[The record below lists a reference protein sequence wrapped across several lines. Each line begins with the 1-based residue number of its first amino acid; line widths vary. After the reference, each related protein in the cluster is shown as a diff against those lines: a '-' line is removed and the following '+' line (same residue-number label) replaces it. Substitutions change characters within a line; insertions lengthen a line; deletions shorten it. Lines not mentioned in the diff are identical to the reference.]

1 MREETTHPV
10 EEGMAEKHARTDKSD
25 TKMDTEA
32 GGGRANLSHVPR
44 QKKGHMTNIYLADS
58 EKGGSCGLAKDHE
71 ELYNKTNEYFKDQA
85 RKECLWEWITNSHKL
100 SVKVCKTWYE

>member
-32 GGGRANLSHVPR
+32 GGGAGKS
-44 QKKGHMTNIYLADS
+44 Q
-58 EKGGSCGLAKDHE
+58 SCP
-71 ELYNKTNEYFKDQA
+71 KT
-85 RKECLWEWITNSHKL
+85 
-100 SVKVCKTWYE
+100 KTGAHD